1 MKLKKILISL
11 SLATLT
17 GGALAQSASEPL
29 VLRSVMV
36 QMQAD
41 TQAAADAIARQDWA
55 SVASHADRLAHH
67 AEPPALEKVRI
78 LSWLLTDA
86 MTFRN
91 YDLQVKAAAAELA
104 TAAQHKD
111 TTAAS
116 RDLARMQQSCDGC
129 HNSFRAQF
137 LAHFYAQ

>member
-116 RDLARMQQSCDGC
+116 RVLARMQQSCDGC

>member
-1 MKLKKILISL
+1 
-11 SLATLT
+11 
-17 GGALAQSASEPL
+17 
-29 VLRSVMV
+29 
-36 QMQAD
+36 
-41 TQAAADAIARQDWA
+41 
-55 SVASHADRLAHH
+55 
-67 AEPPALEKVRI
+67 
-78 LSWLLTDA
+78 

>member
-29 VLRSVMV
+29 VPRSVMV

>member
-17 GGALAQSASEPL
+17 GGALAQSAGEPL

-116 RDLARMQQSCDGC
+116 RDLARMQQSCDGS

>member
-17 GGALAQSASEPL
+17 GGALAQSAGEPL